1 MRRRGGGRFDPASVP
16 CGQLPAI
23 RRIFAAGE
31 ALCGVLATAALVAL
45 LAVVSATDGLR
56 PAAPMDGRALAAL
69 ALSTAALAL
78 SLLAAQRLDG
88 ARRRVHREELRRE
101 DRGCRRS
108 SMATGRL

>member
-1 MRRRGGGRFDPASVP
+1 MSRRGGARFDPASVP
-16 CGQLPAI
+16 GGQLPAL
-23 RRIFAAGE
+23 RRLFAAGE
-31 ALCGVLATAALVAL
+31 ALCGVLAAAALVVL

-88 ARRRVHREELRRE
+88 ARRRVRRE
-101 DRGCRRS
+101 ASRREARGCGRS
-108 SMATGRL
+108 STASGRL